1 MNSNSAPYSLELKD
15 LRKNFGKTEIIR
27 GVNLAV
33 RPGERVGII
42 GPNGAGKS
50 TLFNLISGRFEPSS
64 GQVLLNG
71 QRIDGKK
78 PYEINRAGLSRS
90 FQITNIFPKLSV
102 FENLRCGVLWS
113 MGYKYSFWKFLADL
127 KDANERSEQ
136 LMEMIKLDK
145 KRDVLAVNLTYAEQ
159 RALEI
164 GITIAGG
171 ANVILL
177 DEPTA
182 GMSRSE
188 TSRFIRLIKDV
199 TVGKT
204 LLTVEHD
211 MGVVF
216 GLADK
221 IAVVVYGEVLDF
233 DVPEAVRANPRVQE
247 AYLGSAVADSQ
258 GGGH

>member
-1 MNSNSAPYSLELKD
+1 MTYSLELKD
-15 LRKNFGKTEIIR
+15 LRKSFGKTDIIR
-27 GVNLAV
+27 GVDLAV
-33 RPGERVGII
+33 SAGERIAVI

-50 TLFNLISGRFEPSS
+50 TLFNLISGRLNPSS
-64 GQVLLNG
+64 GEVLLNG

-78 PYEINRAGLSRS
+78 PYEINRLGLARS

-113 MGYKYSFWKFLADL
+113 LGYGYTFLRFL
-127 KDANERSEQ
+127 SNLHDANEKTEE
-136 LMEMIKLDK
+136 LMRQVGLEK

-164 GITIAGG
+164 GVTIAGG
-171 ANVILL
+171 ASVILL

-182 GMSRSE
+182 GMSKTE
-188 TSRFIRLIKDV
+188 TAHFIALIKQV

-221 IAVVVYGEVLDF
+221 IAVVVYGEVIAF
-233 DVPEAVRANPRVQE
+233 DTPDAVRANAKVQE
-247 AYLGSAVADSQ
+247 AYLGSSVADAQ
-258 GGGH
+258 AGH

>member
-1 MNSNSAPYSLELKD
+1 MTASNFALELKD
-15 LRKNFGKTEIIR
+15 LRKSFGKSEIIR
-27 GVNLAV
+27 GINMTI
-33 RPGERVGII
+33 PSGERVGII

-50 TLFNLISGRFEPSS
+50 TLFNLISGRFEPTS

-78 PYEINRAGLSRS
+78 PFEINRMGLSRS

-113 MGYKYSFWKFLADL
+113 LGYKYTFLKFLADL
-127 KDANERSEQ
+127 DDANDRAED
-136 LMEMIKLDK
+136 LMRMIKLDK
-145 KRDVLAVNLTYAEQ
+145 KRDVLAINLTYAEQ

-188 TSRFIRLIKDV
+188 TSRFISLIKAV

-221 IAVVVYGEVLDF
+221 IAVVVYGEVIAYDTP
-233 DVPEAVRANPRVQE
+233 DKVRADQKVQE
-247 AYLGSAVADSQ
+247 AYLGSSVADQ
-258 GGGH
+258 QAGGH